1 MAEVVGI
8 KGTRDL
14 FGRLLFLAVTRNISI
29 EKVFE
34 FPLLPELP
42 GFSHPDGA
50 MCQSDKST
58 VFDYIIQN
66 FITTSPNSTQAVVSD
81 GMFIVKNII
90 NQLCPTFASFART
103 MLMKVLKLTKH
114 RADLC
119 FDVYESPSIKD
130 TKRKDPGNEETERN
144 FIFGPRQKF
153 PTDLDNLLQ
162 ISEFKKEFLKFL
174 MKEYEDPVYAHIIG
188 DKIFYC
194 SVDNICKKIYVH
206 DGTLKIEE
214 VYELYGYHLEADTR
228 VAFHA
233 FHADSVNPG
242 NIVVCGNDTD
252 ILVIL
257 TCNADKFSSNIW
269 LDTGLDYNNS
279 RRFINIKSLCQSLSY
294 SHSIPGIYAFTGID
308 YAFFLWER

>member
-42 GFSHPDGA
+42 CFSHPDGA

-144 FIFGPRQKF
+144 FIFGPR
-153 PTDLDNLLQ
+153 
-162 ISEFKKEFLKFL
+162 
-174 MKEYEDPVYAHIIG
+174 
-188 DKIFYC
+188 
-194 SVDNICKKIYVH
+194 
-206 DGTLKIEE
+206 
-214 VYELYGYHLEADTR
+214 
-228 VAFHA
+228 
-233 FHADSVNPG
+233 
-242 NIVVCGNDTD
+242 
-252 ILVIL
+252 
-257 TCNADKFSSNIW
+257 
-269 LDTGLDYNNS
+269 
-279 RRFINIKSLCQSLSY
+279 
-294 SHSIPGIYAFTGID
+294 
-308 YAFFLWER
+308 